1 MGLKDK
7 LLTDGSP
14 YSVANGGA
22 VAINP
27 LALKTSQLH
36 SNGVTGYSLDGAAFG
51 PASTAFAQYNDG
63 IVNPIPLPTTLDM
76 EDPTSSTLY
85 KSSNTYSDNPPQ

>member
-22 VAINP
+22 VTTNP
-27 LALKTSQLH
+27 LTLKTSQLH

-51 PASTAFAQYNDG
+51 PVSTAFSQYNDG
-63 IVNPIPLPTTLDM
+63 ISNPLPFPTALDM
-76 EDPTSSTLY
+76 EDPLSSTLY
-85 KSSNTYSDNPPQ
+85 KSSNKYLDNPPQ